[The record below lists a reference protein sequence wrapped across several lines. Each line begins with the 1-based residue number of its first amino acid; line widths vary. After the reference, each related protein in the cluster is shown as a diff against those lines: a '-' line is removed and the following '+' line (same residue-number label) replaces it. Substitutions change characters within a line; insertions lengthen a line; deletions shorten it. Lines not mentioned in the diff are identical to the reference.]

1 MPYTL
6 TLIGL
11 LSMWLPWQPSHLSSI
26 SRGVFFPCIS
36 LSVYQP
42 FCMHL
47 LHNTPFIVCVYI
59 PVHVYVCV
67 CDWLWSIVTVDTC
80 MCANYY
86 HLPCA
91 LNATAIN
98 FGSGLVWVTSH
109 TIFGYAVST
118 CTVCI
123 CVHTMYMCIQCTC
136 TYIPVLACNHLAT
149 KVFNYQLRDESRWL
163 Y

>member
-1 MPYTL
+1 MATHM
-6 TLIGL
+6 
-11 LSMWLPWQPSHLSSI
+11 LSCHTHSHSLGFCLCGCHGNQVICHQLVVACSFHVSHCQ
-26 SRGVFFPCIS
+26 CIN
-36 LSVYQP
+36 L

-80 MCANYY
+80 MHANYY

-109 TIFGYAVST
+109 TIFGYAVGT

-123 CVHTMYMCIQCTC
+123 CVHTMYMYIHSRTC
-136 TYIPVLACNHLAT
+136 LQSPGNQS
-149 KVFNYQLRDESRWL
+149 F
-163 Y
+163 